1 MNPFRMEEIKSHV
14 KIADENEATA
24 SEHNWMAA
32 ELIWQEV
39 ESGTT
44 QKAIAKAISKSEA
57 HVSFVKRCW
66 QLRVVD
72 TGLEG
77 FAFGDLGSFYEFY
90 NSPEVRGES
99 ADRERGGSGDGD
111 GSDRRKPSGDYS
123 AHGLTVQAYSAI
135 DALCRNKGHQQLLSE
150 EDLELLRE
158 LPSRI
163 RALLRD
169 IG

>member
-90 NSPEVRGES
+90 NSPEVRGDS
-99 ADRERGGSGDGD
+99 AGRDRDGGGSGSG
-111 GSDRRKPSGDYS
+111 DRRKPSGDYS
-123 AHGLTVQAYSAI
+123 ASGLVTQAYTAI
-135 DALCRNKGHQQLLSE
+135 DALIRVPSHHELLTE
-150 EDLELLRE
+150 EDLDRLRE
-158 LPSRI
+158 LPARI
-163 RALLRD
+163 RALLRT